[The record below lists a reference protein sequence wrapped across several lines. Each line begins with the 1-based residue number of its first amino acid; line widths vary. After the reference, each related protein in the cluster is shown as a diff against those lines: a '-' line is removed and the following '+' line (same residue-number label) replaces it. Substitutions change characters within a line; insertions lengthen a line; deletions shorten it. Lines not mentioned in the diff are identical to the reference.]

1 MLDGLKFENWNFLL
15 LFFLGVFILFFLLTL
30 HLRHSFIAHIDQSIL
45 SWFHSLKSPLLDR
58 FFATITWMGSL
69 WILLPLYIIL
79 SIVLSSYVEH
89 FEKMLGITF
98 WGSVITT
105 YYLKYELERT
115 RPHFFGPIGELPID
129 PSFPSAHTAQITA
142 FALGIS
148 LAFLT
153 SQVSTPWLGVILLL
167 IFLVVSVAAS
177 RMYLQVHFPS
187 DVIAGFLIALMW
199 SIIALGIIKSGV
211 LK

>member
-1 MLDGLKFENWNFLL
+1 MEGGLKFESWSFSLF
-15 LFFLGVFILFFLLTL
+15 LFFSALILFVLLAL
-30 HLRHSFIAHIDQSIL
+30 HLRHSFVSHIDQSIL
-45 SWFHSLKSPLLDR
+45 SWFHSLKSPALDS
-58 FFATITWMGSL
+58 FFTTITWMGSL
-69 WILLPLYIIL
+69 WILLPLYILL
-79 SIVLSSYVEH
+79 SIFLSSYIEH
-89 FEKMLGITF
+89 FEKTLGITF

-148 LAFLT
+148 LAFFT
-153 SQVSTPWLGVILLL
+153 SQTSTHGLGLTLLL

-187 DVIAGFLIALMW
+187 DVAAGFLIALMW
-199 SIIALGIIKSGV
+199 SILAFGIVKSGV
-211 LK
+211 MK